1 MSNGKGKRC
10 TVVERRLVTSLEA
23 IDGICS
29 DLREGAFC
37 EIPQSERFP
46 VELML
51 REALTNAVRHGIS
64 GKSDG
69 AVCCEIECLCGGVA
83 LRISD
88 TGDGFPWREQLVD
101 APVPLAESGRG
112 LQIMRL
118 YADTLRY
125 NEAGNRVEIIRMF
138 SQGREDGKF

>member
-1 MSNGKGKRC
+1 MTNAEKKGC
-10 TVVERRLVTSLEA
+10 ASVERRLVTTLEA
-23 IDGICS
+23 IDGVCS
-29 DLREGAFC
+29 DLRDGVLG

-51 REALTNAVRHGIS
+51 REALTNAVRHGL
-64 GKSDG
+64 GGDPKG

-88 TGDGFPWREQLVD
+88 SGDGFPWREQLD
-101 APVPLAESGRG
+101 GTPASLAESGRG
-112 LQIMRL
+112 LRILSL
-118 YADTLRY
+118 YADALRF

-138 SQGREDGKF
+138 NKGSENGDF